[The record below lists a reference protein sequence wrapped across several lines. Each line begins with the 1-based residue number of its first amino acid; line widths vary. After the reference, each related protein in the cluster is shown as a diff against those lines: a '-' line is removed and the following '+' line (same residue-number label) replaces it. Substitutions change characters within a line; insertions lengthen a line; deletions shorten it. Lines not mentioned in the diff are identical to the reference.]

1 MGGGIF
7 VLNILEFKPKSL
19 EIAARKGT
27 MEKVVALHQADSKM
41 QKVELST
48 KENSMF
54 FKIMSVAATAGLLLS
69 SATAHAD
76 DAVGAA
82 IAGAIVGAA
91 VVSGI
96 PVEQR
101 APLREYAV
109 RERPR
114 SYLYEEELA
123 PGREFR
129 PGPYGTREVPPE
141 YGAPGYHYS
150 VVNNRAVIF
159 HPHTRRII
167 HVYEPYD
174 D

>member
-1 MGGGIF
+1 
-7 VLNILEFKPKSL
+7 
-19 EIAARKGT
+19 
-27 MEKVVALHQADSKM
+27 
-41 QKVELST
+41 
-48 KENSMF
+48 MF
-54 FKIMSVAATAGLLLS
+54 FKIMSVAATAGLLLYP
-69 SATAHAD
+69 ATAARAN

-91 VVSGI
+91 VASGV

-114 SYLYEEELA
+114 SYVYEEELA
-123 PGREFR
+123 HGREFR

-141 YGAPGYHYS
+141 YGVPGYHYS

-167 HVYEPYD
+167 HVYDPYD

>member
-1 MGGGIF
+1 MF
-7 VLNILEFKPKSL
+7 LKTLN
-19 EIAARKGT
+19 
-27 MEKVVALHQADSKM
+27 
-41 QKVELST
+41 
-48 KENSMF
+48 
-54 FKIMSVAATAGLLLS
+54 VAAAVGFLLS
-69 SATAHAD
+69 SATGARAD

-82 IAGAIVGAA
+82 IAGALIGAA
-91 VVSGI
+91 VASGV

-101 APLREYAV
+101 APLREYVV

-114 SYLYEEELA
+114 SYVYEEELA

-141 YGAPGYHYS
+141 YGVPGYHYS

-159 HPHTRRII
+159 HPHTRQII